1 MIVKRLTQSLQRQD
15 WAVVSIEFV
24 LVVVGVLLAF
34 QINEYANRREAA
46 NEREGA
52 TERLLV
58 EAEESVAYMRQ
69 TVDFQ
74 QGLVDDLNFALIRV
88 QSGQGR
94 PEDQKRMLAGLSRAR
109 TATPLAPPSSVYD
122 DLVASGTFG
131 QIGDPALRSKI
142 AKYRSSLLYSAQVR
156 EKLTRDMPRL
166 EEHPALHY
174 VFTPEGRHRIRLK
187 VDFPALRKDSL
198 LQEKLAMLAD
208 DQRVL
213 LVNRRRILKDLQLMC
228 VALGQFVGRDCNM
241 DLPLPTYE

>member
-1 MIVKRLTQSLQRQD
+1 MIVKRLTQALQRQD

-109 TATPLAPPSSVYD
+109 SATPLAPPSSVYD

-131 QIGDPALRSKI
+131 YAREMEGIVNLASLGGILPKTITLHPRNHTLR
-142 AKYRSSLLYSAQVR
+142 L
-156 EKLTRDMPRL
+156 
-166 EEHPALHY
+166 
-174 VFTPEGRHRIRLK
+174 
-187 VDFPALRKDSL
+187 
-198 LQEKLAMLAD
+198 
-208 DQRVL
+208 
-213 LVNRRRILKDLQLMC
+213 
-228 VALGQFVGRDCNM
+228 
-241 DLPLPTYE
+241 